1 MDPKVLIVEG
11 GSDRKRL
18 VPILAE
24 PVEILCTNGTI
35 SAYHIEE
42 LLEPY
47 EQQEIFIFL
56 DADASGE
63 SIRKLFKQLYPE
75 ARHLYTDR
83 LYREVETTPMK
94 LLASILAAANFKVHP
109 KFLAGGTHE

>member
-11 GSDRKRL
+11 GADRKRL
-18 VPILAE
+18 SLILAE

-35 SAYHIEE
+35 SPYHIEE
-42 LLEPY
+42 MLEPY
-47 EQQEIFIFL
+47 ENQDLFIFM

-63 SIRKLFKQLYPE
+63 SIRKLFKQLYPD

-83 LYREVETTPMK
+83 YYREVEKTPFK
-94 LLASILAAANFKVHP
+94 YLASELVAANFKVHTQY
-109 KFLAGGTHE
+109 LAGGTYE

>member
-1 MDPKVLIVEG
+1 MDTKVLIVEG

-18 VPILAE
+18 LPILAE

-35 SAYHIEE
+35 SPYHIEE
-42 LLEPY
+42 LLAPY
-47 EQQEIFIFL
+47 EQQELFVFL
-56 DADASGE
+56 DADASGD

-83 LYREVETTPMK
+83 LYREVETTPVK
-94 LLASILAAANFKVHP
+94 LLAAILAAANFKVHP
-109 KFLAGGTHE
+109 NYLAGGPHE

>member
-11 GSDRKRL
+11 GQDRKRL

-47 EQQEIFIFL
+47 EQQDLFVFM

-75 ARHLYTDR
+75 AQHLYTDR
-83 LYREVETTPMK
+83 LYREVETTPVK
-94 LLASILAAANFKVHP
+94 LLASILAAANFKVHS
-109 KFLAGGTHE
+109 KYLAGGPHE